1 MPQKT
6 IEAYENL
13 VELKYQLYNGLFLT
27 LPLDAIE
34 QTGLFIPLLD
44 EASTKG
50 LDKGLNPTEII
61 EGFFALH
68 RPDFGEQEQ
77 VQFLFKVI
85 QYIERQIVLV
95 DALEDAAYDQIHQT
109 ESRDQ
114 LRKLIERVSSDS
126 LMDSMRDVMKSFSA
140 RVILTAHPTQFYP
153 GSVLAIINDL
163 QDAVT
168 DNNIGNARTLL
179 QQLGNTPFFN
189 KTKPSPKDEAVQLT
203 WYLSNIFY
211 PTIGNILDEIAE
223 QVGIEEGFNDQLM
236 SIGFWPG
243 GDRDGNPFVTA
254 QTTEEVARKLRSL
267 IIECYYNDVR
277 HLKRRLS
284 FSGVQESL
292 ELIEKR
298 FYKEF
303 TEEGVLS
310 YSDVNELL
318 DSLSA
323 IETIVEERYQ
333 GLYAGKIA
341 SFKRKI
347 AAFGFHFASL
357 DIRQDARQ
365 LSKILL
371 DIDKTHPVIFPD
383 GWGELSESA
392 RIDIL
397 LSVKGDVNIDLL
409 THELAN
415 DTLSSMQS
423 IKGIQTRNGELG
435 CHRYII
441 SNCSGAYDM
450 AVMIALFRLS
460 GWGDD
465 PITVDLVPLFETVT
479 DLAGAGPNMT
489 CLYELPLYAEHL
501 ARRQNKQTVM
511 LGFSDGTKDG
521 GYLMANWG
529 IYQAKEDIT
538 LVSRAANVEV
548 AFFDGRGGPPGRGGG
563 NTYKFY
569 AALGKKIES
578 NEIQVTV
585 QGQTISSY
593 YGTPAAAKHNLHQL
607 LAAGIENNL
616 FDRPEREL
624 ADHQRVLIQKL
635 ADKALE
641 KYLALKGDPLF
652 LPYLEQMSPMH
663 YYGQS
668 NIGSRP
674 SKRGGDSEL
683 KFEDLRAIPFVGA
696 WGQLKQNVPGFYG
709 VGTALKTAAD
719 EGLLPEL
726 QRLCNESKFFK
737 ALLENSMQSMRK
749 ANYKLTAYME
759 EHPVYGE
766 FWKTLY
772 TEFQLTQEMILK
784 VSGQTE
790 LLGDNPSS
798 RESID
803 LRQRV
808 VLPLLVIQQYALIK
822 VNALEEGRVEVSAK
836 NPASQTQAE
845 LAKLYE
851 KMIIRSL
858 FGNINASRNSA

>member
-1 MPQKT
+1 MPQKP

-34 QTGLFIPLLD
+34 QTGLFLPLLD
-44 EASTKG
+44 KASTKG
-50 LDKGLNPTEII
+50 LDEGLNPTEII
-61 EGFFALH
+61 EQFFALH
-68 RPDFGEQEQ
+68 RPSFSEQEQ
-77 VQFLFKVI
+77 IQFLFKVI

-95 DALEDAAYDQIHQT
+95 DALEDASYDKIHQT
-109 ESRDQ
+109 EKRDE
-114 LRKLIERVSSDS
+114 LRKLLERVNSDS
-126 LMDSMRDVMKSFSA
+126 LEDAMQTVMQSFAA

-153 GSVLAIINDL
+153 GSVLAIISDL
-163 QDAVT
+163 QDAVNA
-168 DNNIGNARTLL
+168 DDIASARTLL

-211 PTIGNILDEIAE
+211 PTIGGILDEIAE
-223 QVGIEEGFNDQLM
+223 QVGGDEGFNDHLL

-243 GDRDGNPFVTA
+243 GDRDGNPFVLA
-254 QTTEEVARKLRSL
+254 ETTEEVADKLRQL
-267 IIECYYNDVR
+267 LIECYHSDVR

-284 FSGVQESL
+284 FRGVQESL
-292 ELIEKR
+292 ESIEKR
-298 FYKEF
+298 FYRELS
-303 TEEGVLS
+303 EEGVLS
-310 YSDVNELL
+310 YTDVNELL
-318 DSLSA
+318 SSLNE
-323 IETIVEERYQ
+323 IQTTVEEKYQ
-333 GLYAGKIA
+333 GLYVDKIA

-365 LSKILL
+365 LGKILL
-371 DIDKTHPVIFPD
+371 DIDASHPGLFPE
-383 GWGELSESA
+383 GWQGQDEDA
-392 RIDIL
+392 RIEIL
-397 LSVKGDVNIDLL
+397 LTITGEVDVNLL
-409 THELAN
+409 SHELAK
-415 DTLSSMQS
+415 DTLDSMQS
-423 IKGIQTRNGELG
+423 IKKIQASNGELG

-441 SNCSGAYDM
+441 SNCAGVYDM

-465 PITVDLVPLFETVT
+465 PITVDLVPLFETVS
-479 DLAGAGPNMT
+479 DLQGAGPNMT
-489 CLYELPLYAEHL
+489 RLYELPLYKKHL
-501 ARRQNKQTVM
+501 ARRSNKQTVM

-529 IYQAKEDIT
+529 IYRAKEDIT
-538 LVSRAANVEV
+538 KVSRDAGVEV
-548 AFFDGRGGPPGRGGG
+548 SFFDGRGGPPARGGG

-569 AALGKKIES
+569 AAHGKKIES
-578 NEIQVTV
+578 NEIHVTV

-593 YGTPAAAKHNLHQL
+593 YGTPAAARHNLNQL

-616 FDRPEREL
+616 YDRPEREL
-624 ADHQRVLIQKL
+624 ADDQRQLIDKL
-635 ADKALE
+635 ANAALD

-709 VGTALKTAAD
+709 VGTALKIAED
-719 EGLLPEL
+719 EGLLPQLQEL
-726 QRLCNESKFFK
+726 CVRSKFFK
-737 ALLENSMQSMRK
+737 ALMENSMQSMKK
-749 ANYKLTAYME
+749 ANFKLTSYMA
-759 EHPVYGE
+759 EHPVYGD
-766 FWKTLY
+766 FWKTLFA
-772 TEFQLTQEMILK
+772 EFQLTQQMILK
-784 VSGQTE
+784 VSGETE
-790 LLGDNPSS
+790 LLGNNPHS

-822 VNALEEGRVEVSAK
+822 INESE
-836 NPASQTQAE
+836 QQAGDDSSDSGKSHAE
-845 LAKLYE
+845 TVKLYE

>member
-34 QTGLFIPLLD
+34 QTGLFLPLLE
-44 EASTKG
+44 EASAKG
-50 LDKGLNPTEII
+50 LDGGLNPTEII
-61 EGFFALH
+61 EQFFSLH
-68 RPDFGEQEQ
+68 RPEFNEQQ
-77 VQFLFKVI
+77 KIQFLFKVI

-109 ESRDQ
+109 EKRDE
-114 LRKLIERVSSDS
+114 LRKLMERVSSES
-126 LMDSMRDVMKSFSA
+126 LKESMTRVMQSFSA

-153 GSVLAIINDL
+153 GPVLAIINDL
-163 QDAVT
+163 QEAISSND
-168 DNNIGNARTLL
+168 IGEARTLL

-189 KTKPSPKDEAVQLT
+189 KTKPSPKDEAIQLS

-211 PTIGNILDEIAE
+211 PTIGEILDAMADQLE
-223 QVGIEEGFNDQLM
+223 VGEGLNDQLL

-254 QTTEEVARKLRSL
+254 KTTEEVAQKLRAL
-267 IIECYYNDVR
+267 LIECYHGDVR
-277 HLKRRLS
+277 KLKRRLS
-284 FSGVQESL
+284 FTGVQEQL
-292 ELIEKR
+292 DAIEKQ
-298 FYKEF
+298 FYKELSEDGF
-303 TEEGVLS
+303 LS
-310 YSDVNELL
+310 YTDINELL
-318 DSLSA
+318 DSLSNIEA
-323 IETIVEERYQ
+323 IVSERYQ
-333 GLYAGKIA
+333 GLYVNQVA

-347 AAFGFHFASL
+347 SAFGFHFASL
-357 DIRQDARQ
+357 DIRQDSRVLAKV
-365 LSKILL
+365 LA
-371 DIDKTHPVIFPD
+371 DIDASHPGLFPE
-383 GWGELSESA
+383 GWVQLDEQV
-392 RIDIL
+392 RIDLL
-397 LSVKGDVNIDLL
+397 LSINGEVNIDSL
-409 THELAN
+409 TDELSK
-415 DTLSSMQS
+415 DTLHSMQS
-423 IKGIQTRNGELG
+423 IKSIQKSNGELG

-450 AVMIALFRLS
+450 ATLVALFRLS
-460 GWGDD
+460 GWGDEE
-465 PITVDLVPLFETVT
+465 ITVDLVPLFETVT
-479 DLAGAGPNMT
+479 DLAGAGPSMVQ
-489 CLYELPLYAEHL
+489 LYELPLYQAHL
-501 ARRQNKQTVM
+501 ESRNNKQTVM

-529 IYQAKEDIT
+529 IYRAKEDIT
-538 LVSRAANVEV
+538 KVSRDANIEV

-569 AALGKKIES
+569 AALGKEIES

-593 YGTPAAAKHNLHQL
+593 YGTPSAAKHNLHQL

-616 FDRPEREL
+616 YDRPEREL
-624 ADHQRVLIQKL
+624 GPRQRELIDTL
-635 ADKALE
+635 ANRGLE
-641 KYLALKGDPLF
+641 KYLALKQDPLF

-683 KFEDLRAIPFVGA
+683 RFEDLRAIPFVGA

-709 VGTALKTAAD
+709 VGTALKSVAD
-719 EGLLPEL
+719 DGFLEEL
-726 QRLCNESKFFK
+726 QALCVESKFFK
-737 ALLENSMQSMRK
+737 ALLENSMQSMKK
-749 ANYKLTAYME
+749 ANYKLTAYMA
-759 EHPVYGE
+759 EHPVYGD

-772 TEFQLTQEMILK
+772 AEFQLTQEMILK

-798 RESID
+798 RESIG
-803 LRQRV
+803 LRQQV

-822 VNALEEGRVEVSAK
+822 VNELESADNSDSQAALI
-836 NPASQTQAE
+836 
-845 LAKLYE
+845 KLYE